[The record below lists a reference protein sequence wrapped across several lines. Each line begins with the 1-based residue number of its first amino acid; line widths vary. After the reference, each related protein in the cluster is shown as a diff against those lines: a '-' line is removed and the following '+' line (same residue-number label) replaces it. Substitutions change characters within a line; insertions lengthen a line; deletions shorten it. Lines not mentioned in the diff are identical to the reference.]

1 MGRWWGRADLPIHA
15 KIARLTSPATSASV
29 VARTPRALRF
39 LAAEMKMAEATL
51 GEIERDGLANLQQR
65 RISLTPLRKLWISWK
80 TVRFG

>member
-1 MGRWWGRADLPIHA
+1 MWSSSAV
-15 KIARLTSPATSASV
+15 SASASRRRAGSKGSSAARAQ
-29 VARTPRALRF
+29 VAGHTPRALRF